1 MTTIDDNTTATDPA
15 QLGYAQALTE
25 LESLLTQL
33 EGDDVDVDV
42 LGASVERAAA
52 LIAVCRE
59 RLRAAELQVE
69 RVVADLD
76 DAPVD
81 PAAPDSTDPDD
92 D

>member
-1 MTTIDDNTTATDPA
+1 
-15 QLGYAQALTE
+15 
-25 LESLLTQL
+25 
-33 EGDDVDVDV
+33 
-42 LGASVERAAA
+42 
-52 LIAVCRE
+52 VCRE